1 MCASGTPRRKDHCKF
16 VSFRFQGKGTRIGRR
31 GWGGS
36 TCRPCM
42 RTNVPCPLVGPTETE
57 RTPGTPPSSRVCL
70 ERQGSSYG
78 KKLGRTIDWDDVA
91 FESVE
96 AGLKVVG
103 ANAVHMGRDRLASG
117 AAEQRQKDG
126 GSSGVDHIWG
136 DQKKLAILVPS
147 TVWWCAGRMR
157 GRQVSGGGSRGVC
170 VWRSM

>member
-1 MCASGTPRRKDHCKF
+1 M
-16 VSFRFQGKGTRIGRR
+16 
-31 GWGGS
+31 
-36 TCRPCM
+36 
-42 RTNVPCPLVGPTETE
+42 
-57 RTPGTPPSSRVCL
+57 
-70 ERQGSSYG
+70 
-78 KKLGRTIDWDDVA
+78 A

-96 AGLKVVG
+96 VGIKVIG

-147 TVWWCAGRMR
+147 TVWVCGRMR